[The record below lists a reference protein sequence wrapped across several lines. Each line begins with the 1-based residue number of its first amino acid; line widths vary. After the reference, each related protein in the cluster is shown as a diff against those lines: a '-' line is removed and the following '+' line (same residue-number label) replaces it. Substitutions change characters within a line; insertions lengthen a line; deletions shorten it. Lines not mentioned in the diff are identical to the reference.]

1 MEPNREIF
9 GSNLMAIFALA
20 GSAIGLGNIWRFPY
34 MVGQHGGAAF
44 IIVYILCTLV
54 FSRPIFYCESI
65 IGRRTGRSSIGAM
78 RQLAPGSR
86 WTLIGVFTVLGP
98 LMITSFYSVVG
109 GWSIAYLLRS
119 CFSSF
124 GAMSHEEIGSL
135 FANFTGSVWGP
146 VLAHTAFLLISAII
160 ISAGVRKGIETFSKY
175 SLPPLVVLMIL
186 LMVYSIS
193 LPGAHAGVEYMV
205 KPDFS
210 RLDARAIASA
220 MGQSFFSLSLGMGT
234 VLTYASYMS
243 KKDNIFST
251 GAWTAVFDLGFA
263 LIAGFVVMPAVFAAG
278 LEPQAGPGLVFE
290 TLPFIFADLGAASPL
305 LSKVVTVVFF
315 LSVLIAALTS
325 EISMYEV
332 CTAYLVEERKMSRR
346 KATVLVFVVAWS
358 IGVACAVLP
367 KVFDFCDFVSSN
379 VLMTLGALA
388 FSLFIGW
395 RMKKAVVEA
404 ELTNDGSL
412 PGNRK
417 VFKVFYFLTR
427 YIVPVGIGII
437 FLSNFIT
444 F

>member
-1 MEPNREIF
+1 MESNRENF

-44 IIVYILCTLV
+44 IIIYILCTLV
-54 FSRPIFYCESI
+54 FSLPIFYCESI

-78 RQLAPGSR
+78 RELAPGSR
-86 WTLIGVFTVLGP
+86 WTLIGIFSVLGP
-98 LMITSFYSVVG
+98 LLITSFYSVVG

-124 GAMSHEEIGSL
+124 GSMSHEEIGSL
-135 FANFTGSVWGP
+135 FTEFTGSVWGP
-146 VLAHTAFLLISAII
+146 VLAHTAFLGISAII
-160 ISAGVRKGIETFSKY
+160 IRAGVRKGIETFSKY
-175 SLPPLVVLMIL
+175 SLPPLMVLMVL
-186 LMVYSIS
+186 LMVYSIT
-193 LPGAHAGVEYMV
+193 LPGAGAGVEYMV

-210 RLDARAIASA
+210 KLDARAVAEA

-234 VLTYASYMS
+234 VLTYASYMA
-243 KKDNIFST
+243 KKDNIIST

-278 LEPQAGPGLVFE
+278 LTPQAGPGLVFE
-290 TLPFIFADLGAASPL
+290 TLPFIFADMGAAAPL
-305 LSKVVTVVFF
+305 LSKVVTITFF
-315 LSVLIAALTS
+315 LSVLLAALTS
-325 EISMYEV
+325 EISMFEV
-332 CTAYLVEERKMSRR
+332 CTAFLVEEKGMPRKR
-346 KATVLVFVVAWS
+346 ATLLVFAVAWC
-358 IGVACAVLP
+358 IGFACAVLP

-388 FSLFIGW
+388 FSIFVGW

-417 VFKVFYFLTR
+417 IFKLFYFLTR
-427 YIVPVGIGII
+427 YIVPVGIAII
-437 FLSNFIT
+437 FLSNFIS